1 MSHKDDPDCE
11 QETKK
16 VRDIIE
22 NWDGEKNLI
31 AVLLA
36 VQDELGYLPKHG
48 MIEVSRHLNVS
59 EASVYGVATFYN
71 QFRFIPPGKNHIEV
85 CMGTACHVKRGGIVL
100 ESWERRLGIKE
111 GEVSEDREFSIERVN
126 CVGCCVMAPVVL
138 INKEVR
144 GKMDPTKVD
153 GFLLQYDLARE
164 AKMKEEESSNAGYNK
179 GQKETNR
186 GQSDQG

>member
-1 MSHKDDPDCE
+1 MSHIDDPDCE

-16 VRDIIE
+16 VQDIIK
-22 NWDGEKNLI
+22 NWDREKNLI
-31 AVLLA
+31 AILLA

-85 CMGTACHVKRGGIVL
+85 CMGTACHVKRGSIVL
-100 ESWERRLGIKE
+100 ESWERRLGIGE
-111 GEVSEDREFSIERVN
+111 GEVSEDREFSLERVN

-138 INKEVR
+138 INKEVHGR
-144 GKMDPTKVD
+144 MDPTRVD
-153 GFLLQYDLARE
+153 GFLLKYNLARE
-164 AKMKEEESSNAGYNK
+164 AQMKEEETANTGPK
-179 GQKETNR
+179 EEKKETNH
-186 GQSDQG
+186 GEDDQR